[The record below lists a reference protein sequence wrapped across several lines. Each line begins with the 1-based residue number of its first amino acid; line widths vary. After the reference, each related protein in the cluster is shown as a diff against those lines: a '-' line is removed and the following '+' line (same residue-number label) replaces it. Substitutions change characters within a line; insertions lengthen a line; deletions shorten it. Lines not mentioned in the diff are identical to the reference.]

1 MTNWEKDL
9 KALLQNQSVEDRAQ
23 LETML
28 NSMLEQE
35 SPNQFIQL
43 LGNPTV
49 DALKQLCREHHIK
62 GYSALKKDEIA
73 TLLITSIVTQS
84 YFNEVINQ
92 MNEDQQRLFLHIL
105 AMNQNGE
112 SIETDI
118 SFPES
123 FLIFETERDE
133 RGYHLLWI
141 PEEIIAQVE
150 KWVTQHETLKQFK
163 LEQDVIE
170 ATTNLYG
177 LYSLS
182 QLQHVMNKYLEKT
195 YSLLE
200 IRKLLRRFTRLMPH
214 TRNFIVGEGY
224 ITSVGLELEPDE
236 YHHFLKDAKYYEPA
250 TLNDLLYYQTHV
262 FGLDDETYFNFVSW
276 LSKNIREDNKLN
288 ATVDGLTVEI
298 LTMMKHA
305 IEYNMVADVMYS
317 LVQDGILRKRVEQTA
332 VNKVKPVY
340 MKMRNWI
347 YHGHTF
353 EEYMHIIDREERNK
367 HSNVID
373 FNDIKQ

>member
-1 MTNWEKDL
+1 M
-9 KALLQNQSVEDRAQ
+9 
-23 LETML
+23 
-28 NSMLEQE
+28 
-35 SPNQFIQL
+35 
-43 LGNPTV
+43 
-49 DALKQLCREHHIK
+49 
-62 GYSALKKDEIA
+62 
-73 TLLITSIVTQS
+73 
-84 YFNEVINQ
+84 
-92 MNEDQQRLFLHIL
+92 
-105 AMNQNGE
+105 
-112 SIETDI
+112 
-118 SFPES
+118 
-123 FLIFETERDE
+123 
-133 RGYHLLWI
+133 
-141 PEEIIAQVE
+141 
-150 KWVTQHETLKQFK
+150 
-163 LEQDVIE
+163 
-170 ATTNLYG
+170 
-177 LYSLS
+177 
-182 QLQHVMNKYLEKT
+182 
-195 YSLLE
+195 
-200 IRKLLRRFTRLMPH
+200 
-214 TRNFIVGEGY
+214 
-224 ITSVGLELEPDE
+224 
-236 YHHFLKDAKYYEPA
+236 
-250 TLNDLLYYQTHV
+250 LYYQTHV

>member
-1 MTNWEKDL
+1 MSNWDKSL
-9 KALLQNQSVEDRAQ
+9 KALLQNQNVQDQAQ
-23 LETML
+23 LENMLNTML
-28 NSMLEQE
+28 DQD
-35 SPNQFIQL
+35 SPNKFIHL
-43 LGNPTV
+43 LGDPTV
-49 DALKQLCREHHIK
+49 EELKQLCRNHHIK
-62 GYSALKKDEIA
+62 GYSTLKKEGIA
-73 TLLITSIVTQS
+73 SLLLTSIVTES
-84 YFNEVINQ
+84 YFNEIVHQ
-92 MNEDQQRLFLHIL
+92 MNEDQQRLFIHTL

-141 PEEIIAQVE
+141 PEEIITQVE
-150 KWVTQHETLKQFK
+150 KWVTQNEMLNHFK
-163 LEQDVIE
+163 LEQDLIE
-170 ATTNLYG
+170 AVTNLYG

-182 QLQHVMNKYLEKT
+182 QLQRVMTKYLEKD
-195 YSLLE
+195 YSLLD
-200 IRKLLRRFTRLMPH
+200 IRKLLRRLTRLMPN

-236 YHHFLKDAKYYEPA
+236 YHHFLKDAKYYEPEK
-250 TLNDLLYYQTHV
+250 LKDMLYYQTHV

-288 ATVDGLTVEI
+288 ATVEGLTVEL

-347 YHGHTF
+347 YHGYTF
-353 EEYMHIIDREERNK
+353 EEYMHKIDQEERNK
-367 HSNVID
+367 QRNVID
-373 FNDIKQ
+373 FNNIKK

>member
-1 MTNWEKDL
+1 MSNWDKSL
-9 KALLQNQSVEDRAQ
+9 KALLQNQNVQDQAQ
-23 LETML
+23 LENMLNTML
-28 NSMLEQE
+28 DQD
-35 SPNQFIQL
+35 SPNKFIHL
-43 LGNPTV
+43 LGDPTV
-49 DALKQLCREHHIK
+49 EELKQLCRNHHIK
-62 GYSALKKDEIA
+62 GYSTLKKEGIA
-73 TLLITSIVTQS
+73 SLLLTSIVTES
-84 YFNEVINQ
+84 YFNEIVHQ
-92 MNEDQQRLFLHIL
+92 MNEDQQRLFIHTL

-141 PEEIIAQVE
+141 PEEIITQVE
-150 KWVTQHETLKQFK
+150 KWVTQNEMLNHFK
-163 LEQDVIE
+163 LEQDLIE
-170 ATTNLYG
+170 AATNLYG

-182 QLQHVMNKYLEKT
+182 QLQRVMTKYLEKD
-195 YSLLE
+195 YSLLD
-200 IRKLLRRFTRLMPH
+200 IRKLLRRLTRLMPN
-214 TRNFIVGEGY
+214 TRNYIVGEGY

-236 YHHFLKDAKYYEPA
+236 YHHFLKDAKYYEPEK
-250 TLNDLLYYQTHV
+250 LKDMLYYQTHV

-288 ATVDGLTVEI
+288 ATVEGLTVEL

-347 YHGHTF
+347 YHGYTF
-353 EEYMHIIDREERNK
+353 EEYMHKIDQEERNK
-367 HSNVID
+367 QRNVID
-373 FNDIKQ
+373 FNNIKK

>member
-9 KALLQNQSVEDRAQ
+9 KALLKNQSVEDRAQ

-49 DALKQLCREHHIK
+49 DALKQLCRERHIK

-84 YFNEVINQ
+84 YFNEVMNQ

-105 AMNQNGE
+105 AMNQIGE

-305 IEYNMVADVMYS
+305 IEYNMVADVIYS